1 MERNSVGRIDKEKRV
16 DSETFRN
23 FLRNTEEIEEF
34 KGVLRKREIEIC
46 NEINKLKKEANL
58 RERLF
63 ISFGAL
69 SIACAVGCYIATGL
83 GNIPTDLVLLI
94 GVPTVSIL
102 TAFEIYE
109 GAKAIAAYS
118 RIIANNI
125 KIGIQKGIEEGL
137 KSLLETSVWYHERNR
152 K

>member
-1 MERNSVGRIDKEKRV
+1 MERNTVGRIDKEKKV

-23 FLRNTEEIEEF
+23 FLRTTEEIAEF
-34 KGVLRKREIEIC
+34 KEVLRKRETEIS
-46 NEINKLKKEANL
+46 NEINKLKKEADL

-63 ISFGAL
+63 MSFGAL
-69 SIACAVGCYIATGL
+69 SIVCAVGCYIASGL
-83 GNIPTDLVLLI
+83 GNIPTNLVLLI

-102 TAFEIYE
+102 IAFEIYE
-109 GAKAIAAYS
+109 GAKAIATYS
-118 RIIANNI
+118 KIIVNNI
-125 KIGIQKGIEEGL
+125 KLGIQNGIEEGL